1 VFDSG
6 HFRQARQAGIAA
18 ISYGQLATEQAA
30 NFQHHGLHVLNSG
43 IIVDCIII
51 IGCAALGFVP
61 FDKKRV
67 RAGWAKLTYG
77 FIAVLGIAHGAV
89 RLAWDFG

>member
-1 VFDSG
+1 M
-6 HFRQARQAGIAA
+6 
-18 ISYGQLATEQAA
+18 
-30 NFQHHGLHVLNSG
+30 NSG

-51 IGCAALGFVP
+51 TGCATLGFVP

-77 FIAVLGIAHGAV
+77 IIAVLGIAHGAV
-89 RLAWDFG
+89 RLAWDFGWFTLGTVGSYRLDATLYQVNGVILGFLFSLILSGQS